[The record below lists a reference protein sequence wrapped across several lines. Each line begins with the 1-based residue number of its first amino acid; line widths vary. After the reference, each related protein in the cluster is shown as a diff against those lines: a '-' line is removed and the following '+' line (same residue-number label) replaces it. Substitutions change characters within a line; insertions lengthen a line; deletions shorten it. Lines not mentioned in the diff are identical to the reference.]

1 MCTLTILRHDD
12 RVLVTMN
19 RDDVRER
26 QEAPPALWTGAPI
39 TFAAPKDLQAGGTWI
54 GAGENG
60 VVACLLNRYDTAPA
74 GRVSRGRIV
83 IEAIKGVT
91 FKGACDALGSLD
103 HGAFSPFTCIVIDR
117 GDAARFDWTGSS
129 FERATLPRT
138 DVMATSSSW
147 QFDDVKRRR
156 EARFREVWA
165 SSAIAADRLAAFHG
179 TQDPAHDAWAPM
191 MERPQSH
198 TKSITQVAIGEGD
211 VEMRYWTRESILAR
225 GLDNP
230 DSTVQLSM

>member
-26 QEAPPALWTGAPI
+26 PEAPPSLWTDSPI

-54 GAGENG
+54 GANENG

-74 GRVSRGRIV
+74 GRVSRGRV
-83 IEAIKGVT
+83 VVEAIKGVS
-91 FKGACDALGSLD
+91 FKGACDALGALD
-103 HGAFSPFTCIVIDR
+103 HRAFSPFTCIVIDR
-117 GDAARFDWTGSS
+117 GGAARFDWTGSS
-129 FERATLPRT
+129 FERTELPRT

-156 EARFREVWA
+156 EAHFRKVWA
-165 SSAIAADRLAAFHG
+165 SSAIADDRVAAFHG
-179 TQDPAHDAWAPM
+179 TQESAHDAWAPM
-191 MERPQSH
+191 MQRPQSH
-198 TKSITQVAIGEGD
+198 TKSITQVAISEGD
-211 VEMRYWTRESILAR
+211 VEMRYWTRESILSR
-225 GLDNP
+225 GLGAP
-230 DSTVQLSM
+230 DTTVQLPT